1 MFDQF
6 SHLKPAGNNYTTDD
20 PRSGRRLS
28 LYESSIWGPASLS
41 DRNVPLDVNLVPE
54 NFGQLGRSER
64 PGSISGPSGPIPPM
78 NPQLPSQIPHYPDAM
93 NMNLGA
99 NNPSPTSQW
108 SPSQQMHNMFRPE
121 QARLLSGE
129 FTMSQMD
136 TVVNPLPAVEQG
148 RGFAQPPVTSS
159 LWNETPWHSTFP
171 QESKNNYG
179 LLTRMFANPRRSVP
193 MAAPPNVASGS
204 LSDFMHGV
212 DLNSP
217 PPPQQMLP
225 ANARR
230 HSYNEGLGMRNL
242 NQNIPSQ
249 NQIPSQIHQQNQLS
263 AKPARMASQVEEK
276 NEGPDAFAAV
286 HEYFSADP
294 HERVKVTKEYLEH
307 RFFDDEKYLSDLYQL
322 PKFPVETLLRNYLL
336 VLVGFKAGRIDVFY
350 MVDNAEE
357 LKLVKV
363 GDLVIVEADRG
374 RDLGKVVKMNISID
388 EARLLKL
395 LQFLEQQAALTE
407 NISVNDLSVKSLQSG
422 SHHGHHGVNPPPA
435 LHFPKS
441 VISLAQP
448 NDILQILNKN
458 QDEEKACRLCL
469 AKIASTTHM
478 LSTGESTSTMS
489 SSDLMQMKLID
500 AEYQFDR
507 RKLIF
512 YYSTSKRID
521 FRDLVRELF
530 RIYKTRIWMCAVNGI
545 PYVPQHHKGKGA
557 KGANQGRSHAR
568 SGSTGSTGGVSGHT
582 ATSSSNVTGGDSPTQ
597 GFGNANA
604 KTSQQAQPHSD
615 HQGQQSA
622 SQVPTNRMERRI
634 SYHGSPVYQLQ
645 SEYSREFG
653 IPRHYQEGRID
664 EESSS
669 MRGSGESLVLKLL
682 VDTLNH

>member
-1 MFDQF
+1 
-6 SHLKPAGNNYTTDD
+6 
-20 PRSGRRLS
+20 
-28 LYESSIWGPASLS
+28 
-41 DRNVPLDVNLVPE
+41 
-54 NFGQLGRSER
+54 
-64 PGSISGPSGPIPPM
+64 
-78 NPQLPSQIPHYPDAM
+78 
-93 NMNLGA
+93 
-99 NNPSPTSQW
+99 
-108 SPSQQMHNMFRPE
+108 
-121 QARLLSGE
+121 
-129 FTMSQMD
+129 MSQMD

-148 RGFAQPPVTSS
+148 RGFALPPVTSS
-159 LWNETPWHSTFP
+159 LWNETMWHNTFP
-171 QESKNNYG
+171 QDSKDNYG
-179 LLTRMFANPRRSVP
+179 LQTRMFANSRRSVP
-193 MAAPPNVASGS
+193 MAAPLLAPNVASGS

-212 DLNSP
+212 DLNSH
-217 PPPQQMLP
+217 PPQQMLP
-225 ANARR
+225 ANVRR
-230 HSYNEGLGMRNL
+230 HSYNEGLGMRQ
-242 NQNIPSQ
+242 NQNIPNQ
-249 NQIPSQIHQQNQLS
+249 NQTPSQIHQQNQLS
-263 AKPARMASQVEEK
+263 AKPVRMATQVEEK
-276 NEGPDAFAAV
+276 HEEPDAFAAV

-512 YYSTSKRID
+512 YYSTCKRID

-557 KGANQGRSHAR
+557 KGANQGRNHGR
-568 SGSTGSTGGVSGHT
+568 SGSTSSTGGISGNT
-582 ATSSSNVTGGDSPTQ
+582 ATSSSNVPGGESATQ
-597 GFGNANA
+597 GVGNANA
-604 KTSQQAQPHSD
+604 KPLQVPQPLSD
-615 HQGQQSA
+615 HHGPQNA
-622 SQVPTNRMERRI
+622 SPVPANRMERRI
-634 SYHGSPVYQLQ
+634 SYHGSPVYRLQ
-645 SEYSREFG
+645 NEYSREYG
-653 IPRHYQEGRID
+653 VPRNYHEGRIE